1 MRLPEMCPDTVCAM
15 PGKPP
20 TYRTATVLIMWRTG
34 MRARVLLAM
43 FLGAIHVSGA
53 LAASEARNALPLYI
67 HLPGGKFRSVLPPDG
82 KSSLAMVS
90 PYELRALPVTNGEFF
105 KFVETHPQWRRDQ
118 VASVFADT
126 AYLAHWSSTLQVDD
140 ALALQ
145 PVTNVSWFAAEAYCE
160 SEGARLPTW
169 HEWEMAAAA
178 DETRRDARSDP
189 AWRERILGWYAQP
202 GGHDLAAVGL
212 TPKNAWGV
220 YDMHGLVWEW
230 VEDFSG
236 MMISADSREQG
247 DPDILKF
254 CGSGALSTKDNENY
268 AILMRIAMMSSLTAP
283 QSTRNLGFR
292 CARDDKGHSQ

>member
-1 MRLPEMCPDTVCAM
+1 MYCAS
-15 PGKPP
+15 
-20 TYRTATVLIMWRTG
+20 AVLIVWRT
-34 MRARVLLAM
+34 RVLARVMLAL
-43 FLGAIHVSGA
+43 FAGALQVTSA
-53 LAASEARNALPLYI
+53 LAASEAKNARPLYV

-82 KSSLAMVS
+82 KSSLAMIS
-90 PYELRALPVTNGEFF
+90 PYELRALPITNGEFLS
-105 KFVETHPQWRRDQ
+105 FVETHPQWRRDR

-126 AYLAHWSSTLQVDD
+126 AYLAHWTSSIQPDD
-140 ALALQ
+140 SLVQQ

-178 DETRRDARSDP
+178 DDTRHDARNDP
-189 AWRERILGWYAQP
+189 TWRESILGWYSKP
-202 GGHDLAAVGL
+202 GGRELAAVGL
-212 TPKNAWGV
+212 RPKNAWGV

-254 CGSGALSTKDNENY
+254 CGSGALSTQDNENY
-268 AILMRIAMMSSLTAP
+268 AILMRVAMLSSLTAP
-283 QSTRNLGFR
+283 QSTRNMGFR
-292 CARDDKGHSQ
+292 CARHDNENSQ